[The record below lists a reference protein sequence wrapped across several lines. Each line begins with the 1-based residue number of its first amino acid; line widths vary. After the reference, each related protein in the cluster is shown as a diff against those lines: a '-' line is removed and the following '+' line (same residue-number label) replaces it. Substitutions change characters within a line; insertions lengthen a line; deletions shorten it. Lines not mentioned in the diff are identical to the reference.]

1 MNRNLLITELNYKG
15 KTNLNESRLKNSKRN
30 KKENENKNSIQKPQ
44 PASYFLIKNQKKY
57 NRAKLDL
64 MNYLVD
70 EQAKYTNLD
79 NAAVYYQNQL
89 EIYKRQMNKNDIIIK
104 QKIKTL
110 ESMNSFLGEL
120 LLKNLVPTDNG
131 ELEKEEALKTQI
143 EIQIQTFTQALD
155 MYQNI
160 KNELLIE
167 KMNLKRDLKNDGHL
181 NVTYKEYLSPK
192 IINKFPSF
200 DKKLIGKKRNA
211 EHNEYDLDV
220 LNKDKFY

>member
-1 MNRNLLITELNYKG
+1 MSRNLLITELNHKG
-15 KTNLNESRLKNSKRN
+15 KTSLTESRLKNSKRN

-131 ELEKEEALKTQI
+131 ELEKEEALKTQL

-167 KMNLKRDLKNDGHL
+167 KMNLKRDLKN
-181 NVTYKEYLSPK
+181 EYCES
-192 IINKFPSF
+192 
-200 DKKLIGKKRNA
+200 
-211 EHNEYDLDV
+211 
-220 LNKDKFY
+220 

>member
-131 ELEKEEALKTQI
+131 ELEKEEALKTQL

-167 KMNLKRDLKNDGHL
+167 KMNLKRDLKN
-181 NVTYKEYLSPK
+181 EYFESLTRKKHFENYLVVKTKIMKKKLK
-192 IINKFPSF
+192 IIYI
-200 DKKLIGKKRNA
+200 KL
-211 EHNEYDLDV
+211 
-220 LNKDKFY
+220 

>member
-131 ELEKEEALKTQI
+131 ELEKEEALKTQL

-167 KMNLKRDLKNDGHL
+167 KMNLKRDLKNEYFESLTRKKHFENYLVVKTKIENEEKTQDHL
-181 NVTYKEYLSPK
+181 YKTNNNFNIK
-192 IINKFPSF
+192 
-200 DKKLIGKKRNA
+200 
-211 EHNEYDLDV
+211 
-220 LNKDKFY
+220 